1 MAVSVFFPAVG
12 RSLTSIAVMG
22 KDLEYFS
29 DAGFD
34 MSKIH
39 LKRNAP
45 VAQLYEDAVRYEGK
59 FPAPR
64 TFPFRSN

>member
-1 MAVSVFFPAVG
+1 MAVCTTLFPMPPLTLDLAV
-12 RSLTSIAVMG
+12 IG

-59 FPAPR
+59 SSDLIVAR
-64 TFPFRSN
+64 D